1 MNACKRR
8 VTTAARL
15 STLTT
20 VASGFVCSTL
30 CSAAL
35 LRFALLFSLFFSCR
49 HIFGLKS
56 DVSSGIHYL
65 EDNCVIYPAGHNI
78 VLYSTDTKTQRF
90 IHGSDVNGPQ
100 GRTEICGL
108 AVSPNKRYVAVA
120 ERGVERGL
128 INVYDVRTLK
138 KKKTLYDS
146 INMKSKEYVS
156 LCFSPDSKHIL
167 SQGGAPDWTLINWMW
182 GKTKP
187 VQTISLLQNLPA
199 SMSAAQAPSITQVSF
214 CPSDPSILCATGKH
228 ALLFFR
234 IDTPA
239 PGAASAAGSAATKL
253 RPIEPS
259 LFGRPANEDYTCHA
273 WVGSGANGGGS
284 SRRLIVGTADGQ
296 LLYLDNAQLRGTLR
310 TTQDQDMA
318 EMSLPIGGRGQQQL
332 NASAFSAPRSI
343 ESLVAYSHGFVAGCD
358 SGVVKSYV
366 LDADDDS
373 YVLRRSFHIDEH
385 QKAKVKSIG
394 ISPSDEH
401 LVVATED
408 QQCYSLRHFHSDVL
422 KAEDMRF
429 EPLSVSF
436 HTGPITGLDVCV
448 RKPIVVTCGQDKT
461 IRVWNYITKTL
472 ELKAEFAEVP
482 LCIALHPSG
491 LHVLV
496 GFSDKLRL
504 MNLLM
509 DDIRGYKEFVIKSCS
524 EVQFSHGG
532 HMFAAMNIGL
542 IQVYNTYTCELLWT
556 FRGHTL
562 AVKSLYWSLDD
573 TNIVSAGLDGAV
585 YERKI
590 GQTARTQELVQKGC
604 KFTSALCT
612 EDNKIYAV
620 GDDRMLKEILD
631 KNINKTLDAGVILTQ
646 LVVSHPPQRMLFA
659 GTINGVIRSF
669 AFPLTGV
676 VKDYQ
681 CHHKTVSRM
690 RMTHDDAFLF
700 SVSEDGCLAI
710 FNVKE
715 REGRIPKNER
725 PDRVPFSDEV
735 LVTKSDLEEKN
746 ALMSE
751 LRAKVDE
758 LTASNEYQIRLHD
771 INHQE
776 KLKEISEKYG
786 LQIEHDRSKIDMMRD
801 EKQELEMEF
810 EEKITQLKLQ
820 HSQVLHLND
829 LEHQK
834 AIMREVARFQR
845 LQTEMEKEAFEYAN
859 LKAARVAQH
868 RSEYSSM
875 KAKYESILARE
886 INESRSEHFHK
897 ASVTREF
904 VETKDQLEV
913 DIDKEVEQLKD
924 KFDARLATERDA
936 TLRLKGENGI
946 MRKKFKAL
954 QKDIDDQTE
963 NIRTMYEK
971 EEHLLLHIKNLEE
984 RIHSH
989 KSEIK
994 DRDKTIGE
1002 SERAIYDLKKDN
1014 QELEKFK
1021 FVLDYQIK
1029 ELKRQI
1035 EPRENE
1041 IADMKEQVASMDIQ
1055 LELFHREN
1063 GSRKQEVIDLQAK
1076 LASKMNHIRTQRQ
1089 MYRQTQ
1095 SELSAL
1101 SNDLSEL
1108 VVFIQEPLTLKDAVK
1123 RCYQTHVTE
1132 KIQAT
1137 EIDPDVSKEYKR
1149 QKAYLDKSVDVLKKK
1164 LSRDLLSRR
1173 NDNMRLMQENVAL
1186 IKEINKLRR
1195 EIKLMQQVQR
1205 QKELNTATKP
1215 NQPMEQDQWNEQ
1227 ERSDQTC
1234 TAAAG
1239 SSNVHARLA
1248 SHCAWCVCCVCAD

>member
-1 MNACKRR
+1 M
-8 VTTAARL
+8 
-15 STLTT
+15 S
-20 VASGFVCSTL
+20 SF
-30 CSAAL
+30 
-35 LRFALLFSLFFSCR
+35 LFSLWC
-49 HIFGLKS
+49 
-56 DVSSGIHYL
+56 
-65 EDNCVIYPAGHNI
+65 
-78 VLYSTDTKTQRF
+78 
-90 IHGSDVNGPQ
+90 
-100 GRTEICGL
+100 
-108 AVSPNKRYVAVA
+108 
-120 ERGVERGL
+120 
-128 INVYDVRTLK
+128 
-138 KKKTLYDS
+138 
-146 INMKSKEYVS
+146 
-156 LCFSPDSKHIL
+156 
-167 SQGGAPDWTLINWMW
+167 
-182 GKTKP
+182 
-187 VQTISLLQNLPA
+187 
-199 SMSAAQAPSITQVSF
+199 
-214 CPSDPSILCATGKH
+214 
-228 ALLFFR
+228 
-234 IDTPA
+234 
-239 PGAASAAGSAATKL
+239 
-253 RPIEPS
+253 
-259 LFGRPANEDYTCHA
+259 
-273 WVGSGANGGGS
+273 
-284 SRRLIVGTADGQ
+284 
-296 LLYLDNAQLRGTLR
+296 
-310 TTQDQDMA
+310 
-318 EMSLPIGGRGQQQL
+318 
-332 NASAFSAPRSI
+332 
-343 ESLVAYSHGFVAGCD
+343 
-358 SGVVKSYV
+358 
-366 LDADDDS
+366 
-373 YVLRRSFHIDEH
+373 
-385 QKAKVKSIG
+385 
-394 ISPSDEH
+394 
-401 LVVATED
+401 
-408 QQCYSLRHFHSDVL
+408 
-422 KAEDMRF
+422 
-429 EPLSVSF
+429 
-436 HTGPITGLDVCV
+436 VCV
-448 RKPIVVTCGQDKT
+448 
-461 IRVWNYITKTL
+461 L
-472 ELKAEFAEVP
+472 L
-482 LCIALHPSG
+482 LC
-491 LHVLV
+491 
-496 GFSDKLRL
+496 R
-504 MNLLM
+504 
-509 DDIRGYKEFVIKSCS
+509 C
-524 EVQFSHGG
+524 VQ
-532 HMFAAMNIGL
+532 
-542 IQVYNTYTCELLWT
+542 E
-556 FRGHTL
+556 
-562 AVKSLYWSLDD
+562 K
-573 TNIVSAGLDGAV
+573 
-585 YERKI
+585 
-590 GQTARTQELVQKGC
+590 
-604 KFTSALCT
+604 
-612 EDNKIYAV
+612 
-620 GDDRMLKEILD
+620 
-631 KNINKTLDAGVILTQ
+631 
-646 LVVSHPPQRMLFA
+646 
-659 GTINGVIRSF
+659 
-669 AFPLTGV
+669 
-676 VKDYQ
+676 
-681 CHHKTVSRM
+681 
-690 RMTHDDAFLF
+690 
-700 SVSEDGCLAI
+700 
-710 FNVKE
+710 
-715 REGRIPKNER
+715 EGRIPKNER

-845 LQTEMEKEAFEYAN
+845 LQTEMEKESFEYSN
-859 LKAARVAQH
+859 LKSARVAQH
-868 RSEYSSM
+868 RQEYSSM

-897 ASVTREF
+897 SSVTREF
-904 VETKDQLEV
+904 AETKEQLEV

-971 EEHLLLHIKNLEE
+971 EEHLLLHIKNLED

-1055 LELFHREN
+1055 LEMFHREN
-1063 GSRKQEVIDLQAK
+1063 GARKQEVLDLQAK
-1076 LASKMNHIRTQRQ
+1076 LASKMHHIRIQRQ
-1089 MYRQTQ
+1089 LYRQTQ
-1095 SELSAL
+1095 SELAAL

-1215 NQPMEQDQWNEQ
+1215 NQPAEQDQWNEQ
-1227 ERSDQTC
+1227 ERSATHERTHEHASAHSNPSAAIS
-1234 TAAAG
+1234 TA
-1239 SSNVHARLA
+1239 L
-1248 SHCAWCVCCVCAD
+1248 